1 MNDFDF
7 NLEHDSGMVQLQV
20 ACYKKNVQEGIE
32 TLTQLD
38 SENRDECDII
48 SELLFHNDGANDI
61 HKRQTSQK
69 TILGSVRPAQE
80 AKQRQEYSK
89 EEIIK
94 SNIVMFEF
102 RDQISNLTDQDVGPF
117 ASFFDNDCDFLE
129 QVNIHPL
136 SSL

>member
-20 ACYKKNVQEGIE
+20 ACYRKNFLEGIV
-32 TLTQLD
+32 TSRQLD

-69 TILGSVRPAQE
+69 AILGSARPAQE
-80 AKQRQEYSK
+80 ANEMQESGK

-129 QVNIHPL
+129 QVNIHL
-136 SSL
+136 L

>member
-20 ACYKKNVQEGIE
+20 ACYKKNVVEGIE
-32 TLTQLD
+32 TSRQLD
-38 SENRDECDII
+38 SENRDQCDII

-61 HKRQTSQK
+61 HKRQTSQN
-69 TILGSVRPAQE
+69 TILGSIRPAQE
-80 AKQRQEYSK
+80 ANQIQESGK
-89 EEIIK
+89 EEIMK

-129 QVNIHPL
+129 QVNIHL
-136 SSL
+136 I

>member
-20 ACYKKNVQEGIE
+20 ACYKKNSEEG
-32 TLTQLD
+32 TVTSRQLD
-38 SENRDECDII
+38 SESRDQCDII

-69 TILGSVRPAQE
+69 DILGSVQPGHETNPMTA
-80 AKQRQEYSK
+80 SCK
-89 EEIIK
+89 EEIMK

-102 RDQISNLTDQDVGPF
+102 RDQISNLTDQDVGSF
-117 ASFFDNDCDFLE
+117 ASFFDNDCGFFE
-129 QVNIHPL
+129 QVNIDL
-136 SSL
+136 L